1 MRDGLIK
8 VAAGTPKI
16 RVADCRYNAEQV
28 FTLMREADK
37 QGVKVLCL
45 PELCLTGYTCGDLFL
60 HDTLLKGAEDAL
72 QTVLEAT
79 RNLEVITAV
88 GLPVRGEY
96 DNKLYNCAAVIQ
108 KGEILGLVPKVHIPN
123 YGEFYEGRW
132 FASGAEVD
140 TMVSL
145 CGQQVSMS
153 ANETFACQEVPNL
166 ILGVEICEDLW
177 APEPPSAGLARSG
190 ATIILNLSA
199 SNETVGKA
207 AYRRQLVTGQSGRL
221 VCGYIYADAGEG
233 ESTTDLVFAGHNMI
247 AENGSLLA
255 ERRFANG
262 LTISEI
268 DVDRLAYERR
278 RMTSYTPDPKKE
290 YWRSDFSLTLEKT
303 RLTRFVSPTPF
314 VPQDAGDR
322 AERCNEILYI
332 AALGLKKRLE
342 HTHAKTAVVGLSGG
356 LDSTLALLV
365 CHRAAQLMRLSPDHI
380 LAVTMPGF
388 GTSDR
393 THQNALDLPRKLGM
407 STMDISIVP
416 AVGQHLADIG
426 HPLDRHDVTYENAQ
440 ARERTQILLDLG
452 NQIGGIAVGTGDLT
466 EEALGW
472 CTFGGDALA
481 GYNVNVTVPK
491 TAIRRIVAMLAEEST
506 DAELTAILRDI
517 LDTPISPELLPPDE
531 SGSITQK
538 TEEILGDYEVHDFYL
553 YYFVKYGFSPK
564 KLLFYAENAF
574 DDRYTEEQL
583 RTWLATFLRRF
594 VGGQFKRSVAPEAAA
609 ITDFGLSSMDFSVPS
624 DMSARTLLR
633 ELEN

>member
-1 MRDGLIK
+1 MLNLIRI
-8 VAAGTPKI
+8 AAVTG
-16 RVADCRYNAEQV
+16 RVDPGSPAGCRKYLTEEIKKAGAHSPDVILLPSDILLPPSAQS
-28 FTLMREADK
+28 LRR
-37 QGVKVLCL
+37 QGFMLDLCRQ
-45 PELCLTGYTCGDLFL
+45 ELSRL
-60 HDTLLKGAEDAL
+60 AEDL
-72 QTVLEAT
+72 RELPS
-79 RNLEVITAV
+79 LLFV
-88 GLPVRGEY
+88 GLPVSLHGVTVSAMAALRQGELLGFVLPPSVPEGPLPEGFLPASAVFEAGGARLRVLPGCDAGKALQY
-96 DNKLYNCAAVIQ
+96 GSLAGDCDCLLLPCYEPARVGSADRAEQALSVLSRELGCAAVLCCGAGSDSSHPVCYRGFAVIAEA
-108 KGEILGLVPKVHIPN
+108 GETVSVQA
-123 YGEFYEGRW
+123 EFGQS
-132 FASGAEVD
+132 A
-140 TMVSL
+140 SL
-145 CGQQVSMS
+145 CYD
-153 ANETFACQEVPNL
+153 
-166 ILGVEICEDLW
+166 IDLDIVRRSRDTLPAGP
-177 APEPPSAGLARSG
+177 AP
-190 ATIILNLSA
+190 
-199 SNETVGKA
+199 A
-207 AYRRQLVTGQSGRL
+207 AYRFPAVPHD
-221 VCGYIYADAGEG
+221 YALRSFS
-233 ESTTDLVFAGHNMI
+233 STPYLPM
-247 AENGSLLA
+247 EPEA
-255 ERRFANG
+255 ERRTLREWFELQSHSLAARLSNTG
-262 LTISEI
+262 I
-268 DVDRLAYERR
+268 DR
-278 RMTSYTPDPKKE
+278 
-290 YWRSDFSLTLEKT
+290 
-303 RLTRFVSPTPF
+303 
-314 VPQDAGDR
+314 
-322 AERCNEILYI
+322 
-332 AALGLKKRLE
+332 
-342 HTHAKTAVVGLSGG
+342 AVVGISGG

-553 YYFVKYGFSPK
+553 YNFVKYGFSPK

>member
-1 MRDGLIK
+1 MLNLIRI
-8 VAAGTPKI
+8 AAVTG
-16 RVADCRYNAEQV
+16 RVDPGSPAGCRKYLTEEIKKAGAHSPDVILLPSDILLPPSAQS
-28 FTLMREADK
+28 LRR
-37 QGVKVLCL
+37 QGFMLDLCRQ
-45 PELCLTGYTCGDLFL
+45 ELSRL
-60 HDTLLKGAEDAL
+60 AEDL
-72 QTVLEAT
+72 RELPS
-79 RNLEVITAV
+79 LLLV
-88 GLPVRGEY
+88 GLPVSLHGVTVSAMAALRQGELLGFVLPPSVPEGPLPEGFLPASAVFEAGGARLRVLPGCDAGKALQY
-96 DNKLYNCAAVIQ
+96 GSLARDCDCLLLPCYEPARVGSADRAEQALSVLSRELGCAAVLCCGAGSDSSHPVCYRGFAVIAEA
-108 KGEILGLVPKVHIPN
+108 GETVSVQA
-123 YGEFYEGRW
+123 EFGQS
-132 FASGAEVD
+132 A
-140 TMVSL
+140 SL
-145 CGQQVSMS
+145 CYD
-153 ANETFACQEVPNL
+153 
-166 ILGVEICEDLW
+166 IDLDIVRRSRDTLPASP
-177 APEPPSAGLARSG
+177 AP
-190 ATIILNLSA
+190 
-199 SNETVGKA
+199 A
-207 AYRRQLVTGQSGRL
+207 AYRFPAVPHD
-221 VCGYIYADAGEG
+221 YALRSFS
-233 ESTTDLVFAGHNMI
+233 STPYLPM
-247 AENGSLLA
+247 EPEA
-255 ERRFANG
+255 ERRTLREWFELQSHSLAARLSNTG
-262 LTISEI
+262 I
-268 DVDRLAYERR
+268 DR
-278 RMTSYTPDPKKE
+278 
-290 YWRSDFSLTLEKT
+290 
-303 RLTRFVSPTPF
+303 
-314 VPQDAGDR
+314 
-322 AERCNEILYI
+322 
-332 AALGLKKRLE
+332 
-342 HTHAKTAVVGLSGG
+342 AVVGISGG

-452 NQIGGIAVGTGDLT
+452 NQIGGIVVGTGDLT

-506 DAELTAILRDI
+506 DAELAAILRDI

>member
-1 MRDGLIK
+1 MLNLIRI
-8 VAAGTPKI
+8 AAVTG
-16 RVADCRYNAEQV
+16 RVDPGSPAGCRKYLTEEIKKAGVHSPDVILLPSDILLPPSAQS
-28 FTLMREADK
+28 LRR
-37 QGVKVLCL
+37 QGFMLDLCRQ
-45 PELCLTGYTCGDLFL
+45 ELSRL
-60 HDTLLKGAEDAL
+60 AEDL
-72 QTVLEAT
+72 RELPS
-79 RNLEVITAV
+79 LLFV
-88 GLPVRGEY
+88 GLPVSLHGVTVSAMAALRQGELLGFVLPPSVPEGPLPEGFLPASAVFEAGGARLRVLPGCDAGKALQY
-96 DNKLYNCAAVIQ
+96 GSLARDCDCLLLPCYEPARVGSADRAEQALSVLSRELGCAAVLCC
-108 KGEILGLVPKVHIPN
+108 GAGSDSSHPVC
-123 YGEFYEGRW
+123 YRG
-132 FASGAEVD
+132 FAVIAE
-140 TMVSL
+140 
-145 CGQQVSMS
+145 
-153 ANETFACQEVPNL
+153 
-166 ILGVEICEDLW
+166 
-177 APEPPSAGLARSG
+177 AG
-190 ATIILNLSA
+190 
-199 SNETVGKA
+199 ETVSVQAEFGQSATLCYDIDLDIVRRSRDTLPAGPAPA
-207 AYRRQLVTGQSGRL
+207 AYRFPAVPHD
-221 VCGYIYADAGEG
+221 YALRSFS
-233 ESTTDLVFAGHNMI
+233 STPYLPM
-247 AENGSLLA
+247 EPEA
-255 ERRFANG
+255 ERRTLREWFELQSHSLAARLSNTG
-262 LTISEI
+262 I
-268 DVDRLAYERR
+268 DR
-278 RMTSYTPDPKKE
+278 
-290 YWRSDFSLTLEKT
+290 
-303 RLTRFVSPTPF
+303 
-314 VPQDAGDR
+314 
-322 AERCNEILYI
+322 
-332 AALGLKKRLE
+332 
-342 HTHAKTAVVGLSGG
+342 AVVGISGG

-452 NQIGGIAVGTGDLT
+452 NQIGGIVVGTGDLT

-506 DAELTAILRDI
+506 DAELAAILRDI

-583 RTWLATFLRRF
+583 RTWLTTFLRRF

>member
-1 MRDGLIK
+1 MLNLIRI
-8 VAAGTPKI
+8 AAVTG
-16 RVADCRYNAEQV
+16 RVDPGSPAGCRKYLTEEIKKAGAHSPDVILLPSDILLPPSAQS
-28 FTLMREADK
+28 LRR
-37 QGVKVLCL
+37 QGFMLDLCRQ
-45 PELCLTGYTCGDLFL
+45 ELSRL
-60 HDTLLKGAEDAL
+60 AEDL
-72 QTVLEAT
+72 RELPS
-79 RNLEVITAV
+79 LLFV
-88 GLPVRGEY
+88 GLPVSLHGVTVSAMAALRQGELLGFVLPPSVPEGPLPEGFLPASAVFEAGGARLRVLPGCDAGKALQY
-96 DNKLYNCAAVIQ
+96 GSLARDCDCLLLPCYEPARVGSADRAEQALSVLSRELGCAAVLCCGAGSDSSHPVCYRGFAVIAEA
-108 KGEILGLVPKVHIPN
+108 GETVSVQA
-123 YGEFYEGRW
+123 EFGQS
-132 FASGAEVD
+132 A
-140 TMVSL
+140 SL
-145 CGQQVSMS
+145 CYD
-153 ANETFACQEVPNL
+153 
-166 ILGVEICEDLW
+166 IDLDIVRRSRDTLPAGP
-177 APEPPSAGLARSG
+177 AP
-190 ATIILNLSA
+190 
-199 SNETVGKA
+199 A
-207 AYRRQLVTGQSGRL
+207 AYRFPAVPHD
-221 VCGYIYADAGEG
+221 YALRSFS
-233 ESTTDLVFAGHNMI
+233 STPYLPM
-247 AENGSLLA
+247 EPEA
-255 ERRFANG
+255 ERRTLREWFELQSHSLAARLSNTG
-262 LTISEI
+262 I
-268 DVDRLAYERR
+268 DR
-278 RMTSYTPDPKKE
+278 
-290 YWRSDFSLTLEKT
+290 
-303 RLTRFVSPTPF
+303 
-314 VPQDAGDR
+314 
-322 AERCNEILYI
+322 
-332 AALGLKKRLE
+332 
-342 HTHAKTAVVGLSGG
+342 AVVGISGG

-452 NQIGGIAVGTGDLT
+452 NQIGGIVVGTGDLT

-506 DAELTAILRDI
+506 DAELAAILRDI

>member
-1 MRDGLIK
+1 MLNLIRI
-8 VAAGTPKI
+8 AAVTG
-16 RVADCRYNAEQV
+16 RVDPGSPAGCRKYLTEEIKKAGAHSPDVILLPSDILLPPSAQS
-28 FTLMREADK
+28 LRR
-37 QGVKVLCL
+37 QGFMLDLCRQ
-45 PELCLTGYTCGDLFL
+45 ELSRL
-60 HDTLLKGAEDAL
+60 AEDL
-72 QTVLEAT
+72 RELPS
-79 RNLEVITAV
+79 LLFV
-88 GLPVRGEY
+88 GLPVSLHGVTVSAMAALRQGELLGFVLPPSVPEGPLPEGFLPASAVFEAGGARLRVLPGCDAGKALQY
-96 DNKLYNCAAVIQ
+96 GSLARDCDCLLLPCYEPAKVGSADQAEQALSVLSRELGCAAVLCCGAGSDSSHPVCYRGFAVIAEA
-108 KGEILGLVPKVHIPN
+108 GETVSVQA
-123 YGEFYEGRW
+123 EFGQS
-132 FASGAEVD
+132 A
-140 TMVSL
+140 SL
-145 CGQQVSMS
+145 CYD
-153 ANETFACQEVPNL
+153 
-166 ILGVEICEDLW
+166 IDLDIVRRSRDTLPAAL
-177 APEPPSAGLARSG
+177 AP
-190 ATIILNLSA
+190 
-199 SNETVGKA
+199 A
-207 AYRRQLVTGQSGRL
+207 AYRFPAVPHD
-221 VCGYIYADAGEG
+221 YALRSFS
-233 ESTTDLVFAGHNMI
+233 STPYLPM
-247 AENGSLLA
+247 EPEA
-255 ERRFANG
+255 ERRTLREWFELQSHSLAARLSNTG
-262 LTISEI
+262 I
-268 DVDRLAYERR
+268 DR
-278 RMTSYTPDPKKE
+278 
-290 YWRSDFSLTLEKT
+290 
-303 RLTRFVSPTPF
+303 
-314 VPQDAGDR
+314 
-322 AERCNEILYI
+322 
-332 AALGLKKRLE
+332 
-342 HTHAKTAVVGLSGG
+342 AVVGISGG

-452 NQIGGIAVGTGDLT
+452 NQIGGIVVGTGDLT

-506 DAELTAILRDI
+506 DAELAAILRDI

>member
-1 MRDGLIK
+1 MLNLIRI
-8 VAAGTPKI
+8 AAVTG
-16 RVADCRYNAEQV
+16 RVDPGSPAGCRKYLTEEIKKAGAHSPDVILLPSDILLPPSAQS
-28 FTLMREADK
+28 LRR
-37 QGVKVLCL
+37 QGFMLDLCRQ
-45 PELCLTGYTCGDLFL
+45 ELSRL
-60 HDTLLKGAEDAL
+60 AEDL
-72 QTVLEAT
+72 RELPS
-79 RNLEVITAV
+79 LLFV
-88 GLPVRGEY
+88 GLPVSLHGVTVSAMAALRQGELLGFVLPPSVPEGPLPEGFLPASAVFEAGGARLRVLPGCDAGKALQY
-96 DNKLYNCAAVIQ
+96 GSLAGDCDCLLLPCYEPARVGSADQAEQTLSVLSRELGCAAVLCCGAGSDSSHPVCYRGFAVIAEA
-108 KGEILGLVPKVHIPN
+108 GETVSVQA
-123 YGEFYEGRW
+123 EFGQS
-132 FASGAEVD
+132 A
-140 TMVSL
+140 SL
-145 CGQQVSMS
+145 CYD
-153 ANETFACQEVPNL
+153 
-166 ILGVEICEDLW
+166 IDLDIVRRSRDTLPAAL
-177 APEPPSAGLARSG
+177 AP
-190 ATIILNLSA
+190 
-199 SNETVGKA
+199 A
-207 AYRRQLVTGQSGRL
+207 AYRFPAVPHD
-221 VCGYIYADAGEG
+221 YALRSFS
-233 ESTTDLVFAGHNMI
+233 STPYLPM
-247 AENGSLLA
+247 EPEA
-255 ERRFANG
+255 ERRTLREWFELQSHSLAARLSNTG
-262 LTISEI
+262 I
-268 DVDRLAYERR
+268 DR
-278 RMTSYTPDPKKE
+278 
-290 YWRSDFSLTLEKT
+290 
-303 RLTRFVSPTPF
+303 
-314 VPQDAGDR
+314 
-322 AERCNEILYI
+322 
-332 AALGLKKRLE
+332 
-342 HTHAKTAVVGLSGG
+342 AVVGISGG

-452 NQIGGIAVGTGDLT
+452 NQIGGIVVGTGDLT

-506 DAELTAILRDI
+506 DAELAAILQDI

-538 TEEILGDYEVHDFYL
+538 TEEILGDYEMHDFYL

>member
-1 MRDGLIK
+1 MLNLIRI
-8 VAAGTPKI
+8 AAVTG
-16 RVADCRYNAEQV
+16 RVDPGSPAGCRKYLTEEIKKAGAHSPDVILLPSDILLPPSAQS
-28 FTLMREADK
+28 LRR
-37 QGVKVLCL
+37 QGFMLDLCRQ
-45 PELCLTGYTCGDLFL
+45 ELSRL
-60 HDTLLKGAEDAL
+60 AEDL
-72 QTVLEAT
+72 RELPS
-79 RNLEVITAV
+79 LLFV
-88 GLPVRGEY
+88 GLPVSLHSVTVSAMAALRQGELLGFVLPPSVPEGPLPEGFLPASAVFEAGGARLRVLPGCDAGKALQY
-96 DNKLYNCAAVIQ
+96 GSLAGDCDCLLLPCYEPAKVGSADRAEQALSVLSRELGCAAVLCCGAGSDSSHPVCYRGFAVIAEA
-108 KGEILGLVPKVHIPN
+108 GETVSVQA
-123 YGEFYEGRW
+123 EFGQS
-132 FASGAEVD
+132 A
-140 TMVSL
+140 SL
-145 CGQQVSMS
+145 CYD
-153 ANETFACQEVPNL
+153 
-166 ILGVEICEDLW
+166 IDLDIVRRSRDTLPAGP
-177 APEPPSAGLARSG
+177 AP
-190 ATIILNLSA
+190 
-199 SNETVGKA
+199 A
-207 AYRRQLVTGQSGRL
+207 AYRFPAVPHD
-221 VCGYIYADAGEG
+221 YALRSFS
-233 ESTTDLVFAGHNMI
+233 STPYLPM
-247 AENGSLLA
+247 EPEA
-255 ERRFANG
+255 ERRTLREWFELQSHSLAARLSNTG
-262 LTISEI
+262 I
-268 DVDRLAYERR
+268 DR
-278 RMTSYTPDPKKE
+278 
-290 YWRSDFSLTLEKT
+290 
-303 RLTRFVSPTPF
+303 
-314 VPQDAGDR
+314 
-322 AERCNEILYI
+322 
-332 AALGLKKRLE
+332 
-342 HTHAKTAVVGLSGG
+342 AVVGISGG

-452 NQIGGIAVGTGDLT
+452 NQIGGIVVGTGDLT

-506 DAELTAILRDI
+506 DAELAAILRDI

>member
-1 MRDGLIK
+1 MLNLIRI
-8 VAAGTPKI
+8 AAVTG
-16 RVADCRYNAEQV
+16 RVDPGSPAGCRKYLTEEIKKAGAHSPDVILLPSDILLPPSAQS
-28 FTLMREADK
+28 LRR
-37 QGVKVLCL
+37 QGFMLDLCRQ
-45 PELCLTGYTCGDLFL
+45 ELSRL
-60 HDTLLKGAEDAL
+60 AEDL
-72 QTVLEAT
+72 RELPS
-79 RNLEVITAV
+79 LLFV
-88 GLPVRGEY
+88 GLPVSLHGVTVSAMAALRQGELLGFVLPPSVPEGPLPEGFLPASAVFETGGARLRVLPGCDAGKALQY
-96 DNKLYNCAAVIQ
+96 GSLAEDCDCLLLPCYEPARVGSADRAEQALSVLSRELGCAAVLCCGAGSDSSHPVCYRGFAVIAEA
-108 KGEILGLVPKVHIPN
+108 GETVSVQA
-123 YGEFYEGRW
+123 EFGQS
-132 FASGAEVD
+132 A
-140 TMVSL
+140 SL
-145 CGQQVSMS
+145 CYD
-153 ANETFACQEVPNL
+153 
-166 ILGVEICEDLW
+166 IDLDIVRRSRDTLPASP
-177 APEPPSAGLARSG
+177 AP
-190 ATIILNLSA
+190 
-199 SNETVGKA
+199 A
-207 AYRRQLVTGQSGRL
+207 AYRFPAVPHD
-221 VCGYIYADAGEG
+221 YALRSFS
-233 ESTTDLVFAGHNMI
+233 STPYLPM
-247 AENGSLLA
+247 EPEA
-255 ERRFANG
+255 ERRTLREWFELQSHSLAARLSNTG
-262 LTISEI
+262 I
-268 DVDRLAYERR
+268 DR
-278 RMTSYTPDPKKE
+278 
-290 YWRSDFSLTLEKT
+290 
-303 RLTRFVSPTPF
+303 
-314 VPQDAGDR
+314 
-322 AERCNEILYI
+322 
-332 AALGLKKRLE
+332 
-342 HTHAKTAVVGLSGG
+342 AVVGISGG

-506 DAELTAILRDI
+506 DAELAAILRDI

>member
-1 MRDGLIK
+1 MLNLIRI
-8 VAAGTPKI
+8 AAVTG
-16 RVADCRYNAEQV
+16 RVDPGSPAGCRKYLTEEIKKAGAHSPDVILLPSDILLPPSAQS
-28 FTLMREADK
+28 LRR
-37 QGVKVLCL
+37 QGFMLDLCRQ
-45 PELCLTGYTCGDLFL
+45 ELSRL
-60 HDTLLKGAEDAL
+60 AEDL
-72 QTVLEAT
+72 RELPS
-79 RNLEVITAV
+79 LLFV
-88 GLPVRGEY
+88 GLPVSLHGVTVSAMAALRQGELLGFVLPPSVPEGPLPEGFLPASAVFEAGGARLRVLPGCDAGKALQY
-96 DNKLYNCAAVIQ
+96 GSLAGGCDCLLLPCYEPARVGSADRAEQTLSVLSRELGCAAVLCCGAGSDSSHPVCYRGFAVIAEA
-108 KGEILGLVPKVHIPN
+108 GETVSVQA
-123 YGEFYEGRW
+123 EFGQS
-132 FASGAEVD
+132 A
-140 TMVSL
+140 SL
-145 CGQQVSMS
+145 CYD
-153 ANETFACQEVPNL
+153 
-166 ILGVEICEDLW
+166 IDLDIVRRSRDTLPAGP
-177 APEPPSAGLARSG
+177 AP
-190 ATIILNLSA
+190 
-199 SNETVGKA
+199 A
-207 AYRRQLVTGQSGRL
+207 AYRFPAVPHD
-221 VCGYIYADAGEG
+221 YALRSFS
-233 ESTTDLVFAGHNMI
+233 STPYLPM
-247 AENGSLLA
+247 EPEA
-255 ERRFANG
+255 ERRTLREWFELQSHSLAARLSNTG
-262 LTISEI
+262 I
-268 DVDRLAYERR
+268 DR
-278 RMTSYTPDPKKE
+278 
-290 YWRSDFSLTLEKT
+290 
-303 RLTRFVSPTPF
+303 
-314 VPQDAGDR
+314 
-322 AERCNEILYI
+322 
-332 AALGLKKRLE
+332 
-342 HTHAKTAVVGLSGG
+342 AVVGISGG

-506 DAELTAILRDI
+506 DAELAAILRDI

>member
-1 MRDGLIK
+1 MLNLIRI
-8 VAAGTPKI
+8 AAVTG
-16 RVADCRYNAEQV
+16 RVDPGSPAGCRKYLTEEIKKAGAHSPDVILLPSDILLPPSAQS
-28 FTLMREADK
+28 LRR
-37 QGVKVLCL
+37 QGFMLDLCRQ
-45 PELCLTGYTCGDLFL
+45 ELSRL
-60 HDTLLKGAEDAL
+60 AEDL
-72 QTVLEAT
+72 RELPS
-79 RNLEVITAV
+79 LLFV
-88 GLPVRGEY
+88 GLPVSLHGVTVSAMAALRQGELLGFVLPPSVPEGPLPEGFLPASAVFEAGGARLRVLPGCDAGKALQYGSLARGCDCLLLPCYEPARVGSA
-96 DNKLYNCAAVIQ
+96 DRAEQALSVLSRELGCAAVLCCGAGSDSSHPVCYRGFAVIAED
-108 KGEILGLVPKVHIPN
+108 GETVSVQA
-123 YGEFYEGRW
+123 EFGQS
-132 FASGAEVD
+132 A
-140 TMVSL
+140 SL
-145 CGQQVSMS
+145 CYD
-153 ANETFACQEVPNL
+153 
-166 ILGVEICEDLW
+166 IDLDIVRRSRDTLPASP
-177 APEPPSAGLARSG
+177 AP
-190 ATIILNLSA
+190 
-199 SNETVGKA
+199 A
-207 AYRRQLVTGQSGRL
+207 AYRFPAVPHD
-221 VCGYIYADAGEG
+221 YALRSFS
-233 ESTTDLVFAGHNMI
+233 STPYLPM
-247 AENGSLLA
+247 EPEA
-255 ERRFANG
+255 ERRTLREWFELQSHSLAARLSNTG
-262 LTISEI
+262 I
-268 DVDRLAYERR
+268 DR
-278 RMTSYTPDPKKE
+278 
-290 YWRSDFSLTLEKT
+290 
-303 RLTRFVSPTPF
+303 
-314 VPQDAGDR
+314 
-322 AERCNEILYI
+322 
-332 AALGLKKRLE
+332 
-342 HTHAKTAVVGLSGG
+342 AVVGISGG

-365 CHRAAQLMRLSPDHI
+365 CHRAAQLMRLSPNHI

-506 DAELTAILRDI
+506 DAELAAILRDI

-609 ITDFGLSSMDFSVPS
+609 ITDFGLSSMDFSMPS

>member
-1 MRDGLIK
+1 MLNLIRI
-8 VAAGTPKI
+8 AAVTG
-16 RVADCRYNAEQV
+16 RVDPGSPAGCRKYLTEEIKKAGAHSPDVILLPSDILLPPSAQS
-28 FTLMREADK
+28 LRR
-37 QGVKVLCL
+37 QGFMLDLCRQ
-45 PELCLTGYTCGDLFL
+45 ELSRL
-60 HDTLLKGAEDAL
+60 AEDL
-72 QTVLEAT
+72 RELPS
-79 RNLEVITAV
+79 LLFV
-88 GLPVRGEY
+88 GLPVSLHGVTVSAMAALRQGELLGFVLPPSVPEGPLPEGFLPASAVFEAGGAGCGCSPAVMPAKALQY
-96 DNKLYNCAAVIQ
+96 GSLAGDCDCLLLPCYEPARVGSADRAEQALSVLSRELGCAAVLCCGAGSDSSHPVCYRGFAVIAED
-108 KGEILGLVPKVHIPN
+108 GETVSVQA
-123 YGEFYEGRW
+123 EFGQS
-132 FASGAEVD
+132 A
-140 TMVSL
+140 SL
-145 CGQQVSMS
+145 CYD
-153 ANETFACQEVPNL
+153 
-166 ILGVEICEDLW
+166 IDLDIVRRSRDTLPASP
-177 APEPPSAGLARSG
+177 AP
-190 ATIILNLSA
+190 
-199 SNETVGKA
+199 A
-207 AYRRQLVTGQSGRL
+207 AYRFPAVPHD
-221 VCGYIYADAGEG
+221 YALRSFS
-233 ESTTDLVFAGHNMI
+233 STPYLPM
-247 AENGSLLA
+247 EPEA
-255 ERRFANG
+255 ERRTLREWFELQSHSLAARLSNTG
-262 LTISEI
+262 I
-268 DVDRLAYERR
+268 DR
-278 RMTSYTPDPKKE
+278 
-290 YWRSDFSLTLEKT
+290 
-303 RLTRFVSPTPF
+303 
-314 VPQDAGDR
+314 
-322 AERCNEILYI
+322 
-332 AALGLKKRLE
+332 
-342 HTHAKTAVVGLSGG
+342 AVVGISGG

-506 DAELTAILRDI
+506 DAELAAILRDI

>member
-1 MRDGLIK
+1 MPHDYALRSFSS
-8 VAAGTPKI
+8 TP
-16 RVADCRYNAEQV
+16 Y
-28 FTLMREADK
+28 
-37 QGVKVLCL
+37 L
-45 PELCLTGYTCGDLFL
+45 PME
-60 HDTLLKGAEDAL
+60 
-72 QTVLEAT
+72 
-79 RNLEVITAV
+79 
-88 GLPVRGEY
+88 
-96 DNKLYNCAAVIQ
+96 
-108 KGEILGLVPKVHIPN
+108 
-123 YGEFYEGRW
+123 
-132 FASGAEVD
+132 
-140 TMVSL
+140 
-145 CGQQVSMS
+145 
-153 ANETFACQEVPNL
+153 
-166 ILGVEICEDLW
+166 
-177 APEPPSAGLARSG
+177 PE
-190 ATIILNLSA
+190 
-199 SNETVGKA
+199 
-207 AYRRQLVTGQSGRL
+207 
-221 VCGYIYADAGEG
+221 
-233 ESTTDLVFAGHNMI
+233 
-247 AENGSLLA
+247 A
-255 ERRFANG
+255 ERRTLREWFELQSHSLAARLSNTG
-262 LTISEI
+262 I
-268 DVDRLAYERR
+268 DR
-278 RMTSYTPDPKKE
+278 
-290 YWRSDFSLTLEKT
+290 
-303 RLTRFVSPTPF
+303 
-314 VPQDAGDR
+314 
-322 AERCNEILYI
+322 
-332 AALGLKKRLE
+332 
-342 HTHAKTAVVGLSGG
+342 AVVGISGG

-506 DAELTAILRDI
+506 DAELAAILRDI

>member
-1 MRDGLIK
+1 MLNLIRI
-8 VAAGTPKI
+8 AAVTG
-16 RVADCRYNAEQV
+16 RVDPGSPAGCRKYLTEEIKKAGAHSPDVILLPSDILLPPSAQS
-28 FTLMREADK
+28 LRR
-37 QGVKVLCL
+37 QGFMLDLCRQ
-45 PELCLTGYTCGDLFL
+45 ELSRL
-60 HDTLLKGAEDAL
+60 AEDL
-72 QTVLEAT
+72 RELPS
-79 RNLEVITAV
+79 LLFV
-88 GLPVRGEY
+88 GLPVSLHGVTVSAMAALRQGELLGFVLPPSVPEGPLPEGFLPASAVFEAGGARLRVLPGCDAGKALQYGSLARGCDCLLLPCYEPARVGSA
-96 DNKLYNCAAVIQ
+96 DRAEQALSVLSRELGCAAVLCCGAGSDSSHPVCYRGFAVIAED
-108 KGEILGLVPKVHIPN
+108 GETVSVQA
-123 YGEFYEGRW
+123 EFGQS
-132 FASGAEVD
+132 A
-140 TMVSL
+140 SL
-145 CGQQVSMS
+145 CYD
-153 ANETFACQEVPNL
+153 
-166 ILGVEICEDLW
+166 IDLDIVRRSRDTLPAGP
-177 APEPPSAGLARSG
+177 AP
-190 ATIILNLSA
+190 
-199 SNETVGKA
+199 A
-207 AYRRQLVTGQSGRL
+207 AYRFPAVPHD
-221 VCGYIYADAGEG
+221 YALRSFS
-233 ESTTDLVFAGHNMI
+233 STPYLPM
-247 AENGSLLA
+247 EPEA
-255 ERRFANG
+255 ERRTLREWFELQSHSLAARLSNTG
-262 LTISEI
+262 I
-268 DVDRLAYERR
+268 DR
-278 RMTSYTPDPKKE
+278 
-290 YWRSDFSLTLEKT
+290 
-303 RLTRFVSPTPF
+303 
-314 VPQDAGDR
+314 
-322 AERCNEILYI
+322 
-332 AALGLKKRLE
+332 
-342 HTHAKTAVVGLSGG
+342 AVVGISGG

>member
-1 MRDGLIK
+1 MLNLIRI
-8 VAAGTPKI
+8 AAVTG
-16 RVADCRYNAEQV
+16 RVDPGSPAGCRKYLTEEIKKAGAHSPDVILLPSDILLPPSAQS
-28 FTLMREADK
+28 LRR
-37 QGVKVLCL
+37 QGFMLDLCRQ
-45 PELCLTGYTCGDLFL
+45 ELSRL
-60 HDTLLKGAEDAL
+60 AEDL
-72 QTVLEAT
+72 RELPS
-79 RNLEVITAV
+79 LLFV
-88 GLPVRGEY
+88 GLPVSLHGVTVSAMAALRQGELLGFVLPPSVPEGPLPEGFLPASAVFEAGGARLRVLPGCDAGKALQY
-96 DNKLYNCAAVIQ
+96 GSLAGDCDCLLLPCYEPARVGSADRAEQALSVLSRELGCAAVLCCGAGSDSSHPVCYRGFAVIAEA
-108 KGEILGLVPKVHIPN
+108 GETVSVQA
-123 YGEFYEGRW
+123 EFGQS
-132 FASGAEVD
+132 A
-140 TMVSL
+140 SL
-145 CGQQVSMS
+145 CYD
-153 ANETFACQEVPNL
+153 
-166 ILGVEICEDLW
+166 IDLDIVRRSRDTLPAGP
-177 APEPPSAGLARSG
+177 AP
-190 ATIILNLSA
+190 
-199 SNETVGKA
+199 A
-207 AYRRQLVTGQSGRL
+207 AYRFPAVPHD
-221 VCGYIYADAGEG
+221 YALRSFS
-233 ESTTDLVFAGHNMI
+233 STPYLPM
-247 AENGSLLA
+247 EPEA
-255 ERRFANG
+255 ERRTLREWFELQSHSLAARLSNTG
-262 LTISEI
+262 I
-268 DVDRLAYERR
+268 DR
-278 RMTSYTPDPKKE
+278 
-290 YWRSDFSLTLEKT
+290 
-303 RLTRFVSPTPF
+303 
-314 VPQDAGDR
+314 
-322 AERCNEILYI
+322 
-332 AALGLKKRLE
+332 
-342 HTHAKTAVVGLSGG
+342 AVVGISGG

-416 AVGQHLADIG
+416 AAGQHLADIG

-452 NQIGGIAVGTGDLT
+452 NQIGGIVVGTGDLT

-506 DAELTAILRDI
+506 DAELAAILRDI

>member
-1 MRDGLIK
+1 MLNLIRI
-8 VAAGTPKI
+8 AAVTG
-16 RVADCRYNAEQV
+16 RVDPGSPAGCRKYLTEEIKKAGAHSPDVILLPSDILLPPSAQS
-28 FTLMREADK
+28 LRR
-37 QGVKVLCL
+37 QGFMLDLCRQ
-45 PELCLTGYTCGDLFL
+45 ELSRL
-60 HDTLLKGAEDAL
+60 AEDL
-72 QTVLEAT
+72 RELPS
-79 RNLEVITAV
+79 LLFV
-88 GLPVRGEY
+88 GLPVSLHGVTVSAMAALRQGELLGFVLPPSVPEGPLPEGFLPASAVFEAGGARLRVLPGCDAGKALQYGSLARGCDCLLLPCYEPARVGSA
-96 DNKLYNCAAVIQ
+96 DRAEQALSVLSRELGCAAVLCCGAGSDSSHPVCYRGFAVIAED
-108 KGEILGLVPKVHIPN
+108 GETVSVQA
-123 YGEFYEGRW
+123 EFGQS
-132 FASGAEVD
+132 A
-140 TMVSL
+140 SL
-145 CGQQVSMS
+145 CYD
-153 ANETFACQEVPNL
+153 
-166 ILGVEICEDLW
+166 IDLDIVRRSRDTLPAGP
-177 APEPPSAGLARSG
+177 AP
-190 ATIILNLSA
+190 
-199 SNETVGKA
+199 A
-207 AYRRQLVTGQSGRL
+207 AYRFPAVPHD
-221 VCGYIYADAGEG
+221 YALRSFS
-233 ESTTDLVFAGHNMI
+233 STPYLPM
-247 AENGSLLA
+247 EPEA
-255 ERRFANG
+255 ERRTLREWFELQSHSLAARLSNTG
-262 LTISEI
+262 I
-268 DVDRLAYERR
+268 DR
-278 RMTSYTPDPKKE
+278 
-290 YWRSDFSLTLEKT
+290 
-303 RLTRFVSPTPF
+303 
-314 VPQDAGDR
+314 
-322 AERCNEILYI
+322 
-332 AALGLKKRLE
+332 
-342 HTHAKTAVVGLSGG
+342 AVVGISGG

-506 DAELTAILRDI
+506 DAELAAILRDI

>member
-1 MRDGLIK
+1 MLNLIRI
-8 VAAGTPKI
+8 AAVTG
-16 RVADCRYNAEQV
+16 RVDPGSPAGCRKYLTEEIKKAGAHSPDVILLPSDILLPPSAQS
-28 FTLMREADK
+28 LRR
-37 QGVKVLCL
+37 QGFMLDLCRQ
-45 PELCLTGYTCGDLFL
+45 ELSRL
-60 HDTLLKGAEDAL
+60 AEDL
-72 QTVLEAT
+72 RELPS
-79 RNLEVITAV
+79 LLFV
-88 GLPVRGEY
+88 GLPVSLHGVTVSAMAALRQGELLGFVLPPSVPEGPLPEGFLPASAVFEAGGARLRVLPGCDAGKALQY
-96 DNKLYNCAAVIQ
+96 GSLAGDCDCLLLPCYEPARVGSADRAEQALSVLSRELGCAAVLCCGAGSDSSHPVCYRGFAVIAEA
-108 KGEILGLVPKVHIPN
+108 GETVSVQA
-123 YGEFYEGRW
+123 EFGQS
-132 FASGAEVD
+132 A
-140 TMVSL
+140 SL
-145 CGQQVSMS
+145 CYD
-153 ANETFACQEVPNL
+153 
-166 ILGVEICEDLW
+166 IDLDIVRRSRDTLPASP
-177 APEPPSAGLARSG
+177 AP
-190 ATIILNLSA
+190 
-199 SNETVGKA
+199 A
-207 AYRRQLVTGQSGRL
+207 AYRFPAVPHD
-221 VCGYIYADAGEG
+221 YALRSFS
-233 ESTTDLVFAGHNMI
+233 STPYLPM
-247 AENGSLLA
+247 EPEA
-255 ERRFANG
+255 ERRTLREWFELQSHSLAARLSNTG
-262 LTISEI
+262 I
-268 DVDRLAYERR
+268 DR
-278 RMTSYTPDPKKE
+278 
-290 YWRSDFSLTLEKT
+290 
-303 RLTRFVSPTPF
+303 
-314 VPQDAGDR
+314 
-322 AERCNEILYI
+322 
-332 AALGLKKRLE
+332 
-342 HTHAKTAVVGLSGG
+342 AVVGISGG

-506 DAELTAILRDI
+506 DAELSSILRDI

>member
-1 MRDGLIK
+1 MLNLIRI
-8 VAAGTPKI
+8 AAVTG
-16 RVADCRYNAEQV
+16 RVDPGSPAGCRKYLTEEIKKAGAHSPDVILLPSDILLPPSAQS
-28 FTLMREADK
+28 LRR
-37 QGVKVLCL
+37 QGFMLDLCRQ
-45 PELCLTGYTCGDLFL
+45 ELSRL
-60 HDTLLKGAEDAL
+60 AEDL
-72 QTVLEAT
+72 RELPS
-79 RNLEVITAV
+79 LLFV
-88 GLPVRGEY
+88 GLPVSLHGVTVSAMAALRQGELLGFVLPPSVPEGPLPEGFLPASAVFEAGGARLRVLPGCDAGKALQY
-96 DNKLYNCAAVIQ
+96 GSLTRDCDCLLLPCYEPARVGSADRAEQALSVLSRELGCAAVLCCGAGSDSSHPVCYRGFAVIAEA
-108 KGEILGLVPKVHIPN
+108 GETVSVQA
-123 YGEFYEGRW
+123 EFGQS
-132 FASGAEVD
+132 A
-140 TMVSL
+140 SL
-145 CGQQVSMS
+145 CYD
-153 ANETFACQEVPNL
+153 
-166 ILGVEICEDLW
+166 IDLDIVRRSRDTLPAGP
-177 APEPPSAGLARSG
+177 AP
-190 ATIILNLSA
+190 
-199 SNETVGKA
+199 A
-207 AYRRQLVTGQSGRL
+207 AYRFPAVPHD
-221 VCGYIYADAGEG
+221 YALRSFS
-233 ESTTDLVFAGHNMI
+233 STPYLPM
-247 AENGSLLA
+247 EPEA
-255 ERRFANG
+255 ERRTLREWFELQSHSLAARLSNTG
-262 LTISEI
+262 I
-268 DVDRLAYERR
+268 DR
-278 RMTSYTPDPKKE
+278 
-290 YWRSDFSLTLEKT
+290 
-303 RLTRFVSPTPF
+303 
-314 VPQDAGDR
+314 
-322 AERCNEILYI
+322 
-332 AALGLKKRLE
+332 
-342 HTHAKTAVVGLSGG
+342 AVVGISGG

-506 DAELTAILRDI
+506 DAELAVILRDI

>member
-1 MRDGLIK
+1 MLNLIRI
-8 VAAGTPKI
+8 AAVTG
-16 RVADCRYNAEQV
+16 RVDPGSPAGCRKYLTEEIKKAGAHSPDVILLPSDILLPPSAQS
-28 FTLMREADK
+28 LRR
-37 QGVKVLCL
+37 QGFMLDLCRQ
-45 PELCLTGYTCGDLFL
+45 ELSRL
-60 HDTLLKGAEDAL
+60 AEDL
-72 QTVLEAT
+72 RELPS
-79 RNLEVITAV
+79 LLFV
-88 GLPVRGEY
+88 GLPVSLHGVTVSAMAALRQGELLGFVLPPSVPEGPLPEGFLPASAVFEAGGARLRVLPGCDAGKALQY
-96 DNKLYNCAAVIQ
+96 GSLAGDCDCLLLPCYEPARVGSADRAEQALSVLSRELGCAAVLCCGAGSDSSHPVCYRGFAVIAEA
-108 KGEILGLVPKVHIPN
+108 GETVSVQA
-123 YGEFYEGRW
+123 EFGQS
-132 FASGAEVD
+132 A
-140 TMVSL
+140 SL
-145 CGQQVSMS
+145 CYD
-153 ANETFACQEVPNL
+153 
-166 ILGVEICEDLW
+166 IDLDIVRRSRDTLPASP
-177 APEPPSAGLARSG
+177 AP
-190 ATIILNLSA
+190 
-199 SNETVGKA
+199 A
-207 AYRRQLVTGQSGRL
+207 AYRFPAVPHD
-221 VCGYIYADAGEG
+221 YALRSFS
-233 ESTTDLVFAGHNMI
+233 STPYLPM
-247 AENGSLLA
+247 EPEA
-255 ERRFANG
+255 ERRTLREWFELQSHSLAARLSNTG
-262 LTISEI
+262 I
-268 DVDRLAYERR
+268 DR
-278 RMTSYTPDPKKE
+278 
-290 YWRSDFSLTLEKT
+290 
-303 RLTRFVSPTPF
+303 
-314 VPQDAGDR
+314 
-322 AERCNEILYI
+322 
-332 AALGLKKRLE
+332 
-342 HTHAKTAVVGLSGG
+342 AVVGISGG

-506 DAELTAILRDI
+506 DAELSAILRDI

>member
-1 MRDGLIK
+1 MLNLIRI
-8 VAAGTPKI
+8 AAVTG
-16 RVADCRYNAEQV
+16 RVDPGSPAGCRKYLTEEIKKAGAHSPDVILLPSDILLPPSAQS
-28 FTLMREADK
+28 LRR
-37 QGVKVLCL
+37 QGFMLDLCRQ
-45 PELCLTGYTCGDLFL
+45 ELSRL
-60 HDTLLKGAEDAL
+60 AEDL
-72 QTVLEAT
+72 RELPS
-79 RNLEVITAV
+79 LLFV
-88 GLPVRGEY
+88 GLPVSLHGVTVSAMAALRQGELLGFVLPPSVPEGPLLEGFLPASAVFEAGGARLRVLPGCDAGKALQY
-96 DNKLYNCAAVIQ
+96 GSLAGGCDCLLLPCYEPARVGSADRAEQALSVLSRELGCAAVLCCGAGSDSSHPVCYRGFAVIAED
-108 KGEILGLVPKVHIPN
+108 GETVSVQA
-123 YGEFYEGRW
+123 EFGQS
-132 FASGAEVD
+132 A
-140 TMVSL
+140 SL
-145 CGQQVSMS
+145 CYD
-153 ANETFACQEVPNL
+153 
-166 ILGVEICEDLW
+166 IDLDIVRRSRDTLPASP
-177 APEPPSAGLARSG
+177 AP
-190 ATIILNLSA
+190 T
-199 SNETVGKA
+199 
-207 AYRRQLVTGQSGRL
+207 AYRFPAVPHD
-221 VCGYIYADAGEG
+221 YALRSFS
-233 ESTTDLVFAGHNMI
+233 STPYLPM
-247 AENGSLLA
+247 EPEA
-255 ERRFANG
+255 ERRTLREWFELQSHSLAARLSNTG
-262 LTISEI
+262 I
-268 DVDRLAYERR
+268 DR
-278 RMTSYTPDPKKE
+278 
-290 YWRSDFSLTLEKT
+290 
-303 RLTRFVSPTPF
+303 
-314 VPQDAGDR
+314 
-322 AERCNEILYI
+322 
-332 AALGLKKRLE
+332 
-342 HTHAKTAVVGLSGG
+342 AVVGISGG

-506 DAELTAILRDI
+506 DAELAAILRDI

-574 DDRYTEEQL
+574 DDRYTKEQL

>member
-1 MRDGLIK
+1 MLNLIRI
-8 VAAGTPKI
+8 AAVTG
-16 RVADCRYNAEQV
+16 RVDPGSPAGCRKYLTEEIKKAGAHSPDVILLPSDILLPPSAQS
-28 FTLMREADK
+28 LRR
-37 QGVKVLCL
+37 QGFMLDLCRQ
-45 PELCLTGYTCGDLFL
+45 ELSRL
-60 HDTLLKGAEDAL
+60 AEDL
-72 QTVLEAT
+72 RELPS
-79 RNLEVITAV
+79 LLFV
-88 GLPVRGEY
+88 GLPVSLHGVTVSAMAALRQGELLGFVLPPSVPEGPLPEGFLPASAVFEAGGARLRVLPGCDAGKALQYGSLARDCDCLLLPCYEPAKVGSADRAEQALSVLSRELGCTAVLCCGAGSDSSHPVCYRGF
-96 DNKLYNCAAVIQ
+96 AVIAEA
-108 KGEILGLVPKVHIPN
+108 GETVSVQA
-123 YGEFYEGRW
+123 EFGQS
-132 FASGAEVD
+132 A
-140 TMVSL
+140 SL
-145 CGQQVSMS
+145 CYD
-153 ANETFACQEVPNL
+153 
-166 ILGVEICEDLW
+166 IDLDIVRRSRDTLPA
-177 APEPPSAGLARSG
+177 APAP
-190 ATIILNLSA
+190 
-199 SNETVGKA
+199 A
-207 AYRRQLVTGQSGRL
+207 AYRFPAVPHD
-221 VCGYIYADAGEG
+221 YALRSFS
-233 ESTTDLVFAGHNMI
+233 STPYLPM
-247 AENGSLLA
+247 EPEA
-255 ERRFANG
+255 ERRTLREWFELQSHSLAARLSNTG
-262 LTISEI
+262 I
-268 DVDRLAYERR
+268 DR
-278 RMTSYTPDPKKE
+278 
-290 YWRSDFSLTLEKT
+290 
-303 RLTRFVSPTPF
+303 
-314 VPQDAGDR
+314 
-322 AERCNEILYI
+322 
-332 AALGLKKRLE
+332 
-342 HTHAKTAVVGLSGG
+342 AVVGISGG

-506 DAELTAILRDI
+506 DAELSAILRDI

>member
-1 MRDGLIK
+1 MLNLIRI
-8 VAAGTPKI
+8 AAVTG
-16 RVADCRYNAEQV
+16 RVDPGSPAGCRKYLTEEIKKAGAHSPDVILLPSDILLPPSAQS
-28 FTLMREADK
+28 LRR
-37 QGVKVLCL
+37 QGFMLDLCRQ
-45 PELCLTGYTCGDLFL
+45 ELSRL
-60 HDTLLKGAEDAL
+60 AEDL
-72 QTVLEAT
+72 RELPS
-79 RNLEVITAV
+79 LLFV
-88 GLPVRGEY
+88 GLPVSLHGVTVSAMAALRQGELLGFVLPPSVPEGPLPEGFLPASAVFEAGGARLRVLPGCDAGKALQY
-96 DNKLYNCAAVIQ
+96 GSLAGDCDCLLLPCYEPAKVGSADRAEQALSVLSRELGCAAVLCCGAGSDSSHPVCYRGFAVIAEA
-108 KGEILGLVPKVHIPN
+108 GETVSVQA
-123 YGEFYEGRW
+123 EFGQS
-132 FASGAEVD
+132 A
-140 TMVSL
+140 SL
-145 CGQQVSMS
+145 CYD
-153 ANETFACQEVPNL
+153 
-166 ILGVEICEDLW
+166 IDLDIVRRSRDTLPASP
-177 APEPPSAGLARSG
+177 AP
-190 ATIILNLSA
+190 
-199 SNETVGKA
+199 A
-207 AYRRQLVTGQSGRL
+207 AYRFPAVPHD
-221 VCGYIYADAGEG
+221 YALRSFS
-233 ESTTDLVFAGHNMI
+233 STPYLPM
-247 AENGSLLA
+247 EPEA
-255 ERRFANG
+255 ERRTLREWFELQSHSLAARLSNTG
-262 LTISEI
+262 I
-268 DVDRLAYERR
+268 DR
-278 RMTSYTPDPKKE
+278 
-290 YWRSDFSLTLEKT
+290 
-303 RLTRFVSPTPF
+303 
-314 VPQDAGDR
+314 
-322 AERCNEILYI
+322 
-332 AALGLKKRLE
+332 
-342 HTHAKTAVVGLSGG
+342 AVVGISGG

-416 AVGQHLADIG
+416 AVKQHLADIG

>member
-1 MRDGLIK
+1 MLNLIRI
-8 VAAGTPKI
+8 AAVTG
-16 RVADCRYNAEQV
+16 RVDPGSPAGCRKYLTEEIKKAGAHSPDVILLPSDILLPPSAQS
-28 FTLMREADK
+28 LRR
-37 QGVKVLCL
+37 QGFMLDLCRQ
-45 PELCLTGYTCGDLFL
+45 ELSRL
-60 HDTLLKGAEDAL
+60 AEDL
-72 QTVLEAT
+72 RERPSL
-79 RNLEVITAV
+79 LFV
-88 GLPVRGEY
+88 GLPVSLHGVTVSAMAALRQGELLGFVLPPSVPEGPLPEGFLPASAVFEAGGARLRVLPGCDAGKALQY
-96 DNKLYNCAAVIQ
+96 GSLAGDCDCLLLPCYEPARVGSADRAEQALSVLSRELGCAAVLCCGAGSDSSHPVCYRGFAVIAEA
-108 KGEILGLVPKVHIPN
+108 GETVSVQA
-123 YGEFYEGRW
+123 EFGQS
-132 FASGAEVD
+132 A
-140 TMVSL
+140 SL
-145 CGQQVSMS
+145 CYD
-153 ANETFACQEVPNL
+153 
-166 ILGVEICEDLW
+166 IDLDIVRRSRDTLPASP
-177 APEPPSAGLARSG
+177 AP
-190 ATIILNLSA
+190 T
-199 SNETVGKA
+199 
-207 AYRRQLVTGQSGRL
+207 AYRFPAVPHD
-221 VCGYIYADAGEG
+221 YALRSFS
-233 ESTTDLVFAGHNMI
+233 STPYLPM
-247 AENGSLLA
+247 EPEA
-255 ERRFANG
+255 ERRTLREWFELQSHSLAARLSNTG
-262 LTISEI
+262 I
-268 DVDRLAYERR
+268 DR
-278 RMTSYTPDPKKE
+278 
-290 YWRSDFSLTLEKT
+290 
-303 RLTRFVSPTPF
+303 
-314 VPQDAGDR
+314 
-322 AERCNEILYI
+322 
-332 AALGLKKRLE
+332 
-342 HTHAKTAVVGLSGG
+342 AVVGISGG

>member
-1 MRDGLIK
+1 MLNLIRI
-8 VAAGTPKI
+8 AAVTG
-16 RVADCRYNAEQV
+16 RVDPGSPAGCRKYLTEEIKKAGAHSPDVILLPSDILLPPSAQS
-28 FTLMREADK
+28 LRR
-37 QGVKVLCL
+37 QGFMLDLCRQ
-45 PELCLTGYTCGDLFL
+45 ELSRL
-60 HDTLLKGAEDAL
+60 AEDL
-72 QTVLEAT
+72 RELPS
-79 RNLEVITAV
+79 LLFV
-88 GLPVRGEY
+88 GLPVSLHGVTVSAMAALRQGELLGFVLPPSVPEGPLPEGFLPASAVFEAGGARLRVLPGCDAGKALQY
-96 DNKLYNCAAVIQ
+96 GSLAGDCDCLLLPCYEPAKVGSADRAEQALSVLSRELGCAAVLCCGAGSDRSHPVCYRGFAVIAEA
-108 KGEILGLVPKVHIPN
+108 GETVSVQA
-123 YGEFYEGRW
+123 EFGQS
-132 FASGAEVD
+132 A
-140 TMVSL
+140 SL
-145 CGQQVSMS
+145 CYD
-153 ANETFACQEVPNL
+153 
-166 ILGVEICEDLW
+166 IDLDIVRRSRDTLPASP
-177 APEPPSAGLARSG
+177 AP
-190 ATIILNLSA
+190 
-199 SNETVGKA
+199 A
-207 AYRRQLVTGQSGRL
+207 AYRFPAVPHD
-221 VCGYIYADAGEG
+221 YALRSFS
-233 ESTTDLVFAGHNMI
+233 STPYLPM
-247 AENGSLLA
+247 EPEA
-255 ERRFANG
+255 ERRTLREWFELQSHSLAARLSNTG
-262 LTISEI
+262 I
-268 DVDRLAYERR
+268 DR
-278 RMTSYTPDPKKE
+278 
-290 YWRSDFSLTLEKT
+290 
-303 RLTRFVSPTPF
+303 
-314 VPQDAGDR
+314 
-322 AERCNEILYI
+322 
-332 AALGLKKRLE
+332 
-342 HTHAKTAVVGLSGG
+342 AVVGISGG

-506 DAELTAILRDI
+506 DAELAAILRDI

-574 DDRYTEEQL
+574 DDRYTKEQL

>member
-1 MRDGLIK
+1 MLNLIRI
-8 VAAGTPKI
+8 AAVTG
-16 RVADCRYNAEQV
+16 RVDPGSPAGCRKYLTEEIKKAGAHSPDVILLPSDILLPPSAQS
-28 FTLMREADK
+28 LRR
-37 QGVKVLCL
+37 QGFMLDLCRQ
-45 PELCLTGYTCGDLFL
+45 ELSRL
-60 HDTLLKGAEDAL
+60 AEDL
-72 QTVLEAT
+72 RELPS
-79 RNLEVITAV
+79 LLFV
-88 GLPVRGEY
+88 GLPVSLHGVTVSAMAALRQGELLGFVLPPSVPEGPLPEGFLPASAVFEAGGARLRVLPGCDAGKALQY
-96 DNKLYNCAAVIQ
+96 GSLAGDCDCLLLPCYEPARVGSADRAEQALSVLSRELGCAAVLCCGAGSDSSHPVCYRGFAVIAEA
-108 KGEILGLVPKVHIPN
+108 GETVSVQA
-123 YGEFYEGRW
+123 EFGQS
-132 FASGAEVD
+132 A
-140 TMVSL
+140 SL
-145 CGQQVSMS
+145 CYD
-153 ANETFACQEVPNL
+153 
-166 ILGVEICEDLW
+166 IDLDIVRRSRDTLPASP
-177 APEPPSAGLARSG
+177 AP
-190 ATIILNLSA
+190 
-199 SNETVGKA
+199 A
-207 AYRRQLVTGQSGRL
+207 AYRFPAVPHD
-221 VCGYIYADAGEG
+221 YALRSVS
-233 ESTTDLVFAGHNMI
+233 STPYLPM
-247 AENGSLLA
+247 EPEA
-255 ERRFANG
+255 ERRTLREWFELQSHSLAARLSNTG
-262 LTISEI
+262 I
-268 DVDRLAYERR
+268 DR
-278 RMTSYTPDPKKE
+278 
-290 YWRSDFSLTLEKT
+290 
-303 RLTRFVSPTPF
+303 
-314 VPQDAGDR
+314 
-322 AERCNEILYI
+322 
-332 AALGLKKRLE
+332 
-342 HTHAKTAVVGLSGG
+342 AVVGISGG

>member
-1 MRDGLIK
+1 MLNLIRI
-8 VAAGTPKI
+8 AAVTG
-16 RVADCRYNAEQV
+16 RVDPGSPAGCRKYLTEEIKKAGAHSPDVILLPSDILLPPSAQS
-28 FTLMREADK
+28 LRR
-37 QGVKVLCL
+37 QGFMLDLCRQ
-45 PELCLTGYTCGDLFL
+45 ELSRL
-60 HDTLLKGAEDAL
+60 AEDL
-72 QTVLEAT
+72 RELPS
-79 RNLEVITAV
+79 LLFV
-88 GLPVRGEY
+88 GLPVSLHGVTVSAMAALRQGELLGFVLPPSVPEGPLPEGFLPASTVFEAGGARLRVLPGCDAGKALQY
-96 DNKLYNCAAVIQ
+96 GSLAGDCDCLLLPCYEPAKVGSADRAEQALSVLSRELGCAAVLCCGAGSDSSHPVCYRGFAVIAEA
-108 KGEILGLVPKVHIPN
+108 GETVSVQA
-123 YGEFYEGRW
+123 EFGQS
-132 FASGAEVD
+132 A
-140 TMVSL
+140 SL
-145 CGQQVSMS
+145 CYD
-153 ANETFACQEVPNL
+153 
-166 ILGVEICEDLW
+166 IDLDIVRRSRDTLPASP
-177 APEPPSAGLARSG
+177 AP
-190 ATIILNLSA
+190 T
-199 SNETVGKA
+199 
-207 AYRRQLVTGQSGRL
+207 AYRFPAVPHD
-221 VCGYIYADAGEG
+221 YALRSFS
-233 ESTTDLVFAGHNMI
+233 STPYLPM
-247 AENGSLLA
+247 EPEA
-255 ERRFANG
+255 ERRTLREWFELQSHSLAARLSNTG
-262 LTISEI
+262 I
-268 DVDRLAYERR
+268 DR
-278 RMTSYTPDPKKE
+278 
-290 YWRSDFSLTLEKT
+290 
-303 RLTRFVSPTPF
+303 
-314 VPQDAGDR
+314 
-322 AERCNEILYI
+322 
-332 AALGLKKRLE
+332 
-342 HTHAKTAVVGLSGG
+342 AVVGISGG

-506 DAELTAILRDI
+506 DAELAAILRDI

>member
-1 MRDGLIK
+1 MLNLIRIAAVTGRVDPGSPAGCRK
-8 VAAGTPKI
+8 YLTEEIKKAGTHSPDVI
-16 RVADCRYNAEQV
+16 LLPSDILLPPSAQSLRRQGFMLDLCRQ
-28 FTLMREADK
+28 
-37 QGVKVLCL
+37 
-45 PELCLTGYTCGDLFL
+45 ELSRL
-60 HDTLLKGAEDAL
+60 AEDL
-72 QTVLEAT
+72 RELPS
-79 RNLEVITAV
+79 LLFV
-88 GLPVRGEY
+88 GLPVSLHGVTVSAMAALRQGELLGFVLPPSVPEGPLPEGFLPASAVFEAGGARLRVLPGCDAGKALQY
-96 DNKLYNCAAVIQ
+96 GSLAGDCDCLLLPCYEPAKVGSADRAEQALSVLSRELGCAAVLCCGAGSDSSHPVCYRGFAVIAEA
-108 KGEILGLVPKVHIPN
+108 GETVSVQA
-123 YGEFYEGRW
+123 EFGQS
-132 FASGAEVD
+132 A
-140 TMVSL
+140 SL
-145 CGQQVSMS
+145 CYD
-153 ANETFACQEVPNL
+153 
-166 ILGVEICEDLW
+166 IDLDIVRRSRDTLPASP
-177 APEPPSAGLARSG
+177 AP
-190 ATIILNLSA
+190 
-199 SNETVGKA
+199 A
-207 AYRRQLVTGQSGRL
+207 AYRFPAVPHD
-221 VCGYIYADAGEG
+221 YALRSFS
-233 ESTTDLVFAGHNMI
+233 STPYLPM
-247 AENGSLLA
+247 EPEA
-255 ERRFANG
+255 ERRTLREWFELQSHSLAARLSNTG
-262 LTISEI
+262 I
-268 DVDRLAYERR
+268 DR
-278 RMTSYTPDPKKE
+278 
-290 YWRSDFSLTLEKT
+290 
-303 RLTRFVSPTPF
+303 
-314 VPQDAGDR
+314 
-322 AERCNEILYI
+322 
-332 AALGLKKRLE
+332 
-342 HTHAKTAVVGLSGG
+342 AVVGISGG

-506 DAELTAILRDI
+506 DAELAAILRDI

>member
-1 MRDGLIK
+1 MLNLIRIAAVTGRVDPGSPAGCRKYLTEEIKKAGAHSPDVILLPSDILLPPSAQSLRRQGFMLDLCRQELSRLAEDLRELPSLLFVGLL
-8 VAAGTPKI
+8 VSLHGVTVSAMAALRQGELLGFVLPPSVPEGPLPEGFLPASAVFETGGARL
-16 RVADCRYNAEQV
+16 RVLPGCDAGKALQYGSLARGCDCLLLPCYEPARVGSADRAEQALSV
-28 FTLMREADK
+28 LSREL
-37 QGVKVLCL
+37 G
-45 PELCLTGYTCGDLFL
+45 
-60 HDTLLKGAEDAL
+60 
-72 QTVLEAT
+72 
-79 RNLEVITAV
+79 
-88 GLPVRGEY
+88 
-96 DNKLYNCAAVIQ
+96 CAAVLCCGAGSDSSHPVCYRGFAVIAEA
-108 KGEILGLVPKVHIPN
+108 GETVSVQA
-123 YGEFYEGRW
+123 EFGQS
-132 FASGAEVD
+132 A
-140 TMVSL
+140 SL
-145 CGQQVSMS
+145 CYD
-153 ANETFACQEVPNL
+153 
-166 ILGVEICEDLW
+166 IDLDIVRRSRDTLPAGP
-177 APEPPSAGLARSG
+177 AP
-190 ATIILNLSA
+190 
-199 SNETVGKA
+199 A
-207 AYRRQLVTGQSGRL
+207 AYRFPAVPHD
-221 VCGYIYADAGEG
+221 YALRSFS
-233 ESTTDLVFAGHNMI
+233 STPYLPM
-247 AENGSLLA
+247 EPEA
-255 ERRFANG
+255 ERRTLREWFELQSHSLAARLSNTG
-262 LTISEI
+262 I
-268 DVDRLAYERR
+268 DR
-278 RMTSYTPDPKKE
+278 
-290 YWRSDFSLTLEKT
+290 
-303 RLTRFVSPTPF
+303 
-314 VPQDAGDR
+314 
-322 AERCNEILYI
+322 
-332 AALGLKKRLE
+332 
-342 HTHAKTAVVGLSGG
+342 AVVGISGG

>member
-1 MRDGLIK
+1 MLNLIRI
-8 VAAGTPKI
+8 AAVTG
-16 RVADCRYNAEQV
+16 RVDPGSPAGCRKYLTEEIKKAGAHSPDVILLPSDILLPPSAQS
-28 FTLMREADK
+28 LRR
-37 QGVKVLCL
+37 QGFMLDLCRQ
-45 PELCLTGYTCGDLFL
+45 ELSRL
-60 HDTLLKGAEDAL
+60 AEDL
-72 QTVLEAT
+72 RELPS
-79 RNLEVITAV
+79 LLFV
-88 GLPVRGEY
+88 GLPVSLHGVTVSAMAALRQGELLGFVLPPSVPEGPLPEGFLPASAVFEAGGARLRVLPGCDAGKALQY
-96 DNKLYNCAAVIQ
+96 GSLAGDCDCLLLPCYEPARVGSADRAEQALSVLSRELGCAAVLCCGAGSDSSHPVCYRGFAVIAEA
-108 KGEILGLVPKVHIPN
+108 GETVSVQA
-123 YGEFYEGRW
+123 EFGQS
-132 FASGAEVD
+132 A
-140 TMVSL
+140 SL
-145 CGQQVSMS
+145 CYD
-153 ANETFACQEVPNL
+153 
-166 ILGVEICEDLW
+166 IDLDIVRRSRDTLPA
-177 APEPPSAGLARSG
+177 APAP
-190 ATIILNLSA
+190 
-199 SNETVGKA
+199 A
-207 AYRRQLVTGQSGRL
+207 AYRFPAVPHD
-221 VCGYIYADAGEG
+221 YALRSFSSTPYLPM
-233 ESTTDLVFAGHNMI
+233 ES
-247 AENGSLLA
+247 EA
-255 ERRFANG
+255 ERRTLREWFELQSHSLAARLSNTG
-262 LTISEI
+262 I
-268 DVDRLAYERR
+268 DR
-278 RMTSYTPDPKKE
+278 
-290 YWRSDFSLTLEKT
+290 
-303 RLTRFVSPTPF
+303 
-314 VPQDAGDR
+314 
-322 AERCNEILYI
+322 
-332 AALGLKKRLE
+332 
-342 HTHAKTAVVGLSGG
+342 AVVGISGG

-452 NQIGGIAVGTGDLT
+452 NQIGGIVVGTGDLT

-506 DAELTAILRDI
+506 DAELAAILRDI

>member
-1 MRDGLIK
+1 MLNLIRI
-8 VAAGTPKI
+8 AAVTG
-16 RVADCRYNAEQV
+16 RVDPGSPAGCRKYLTEEIKKAGAHSPDVILLPSDILLPPSAQS
-28 FTLMREADK
+28 LRR
-37 QGVKVLCL
+37 QGFMLDLCRQ
-45 PELCLTGYTCGDLFL
+45 ELSRL
-60 HDTLLKGAEDAL
+60 AEDL
-72 QTVLEAT
+72 RELPS
-79 RNLEVITAV
+79 LLFV
-88 GLPVRGEY
+88 GLPVSLHGVTVSAMAALRQGELLGFVLPPSVPEGPLPEGFLPASAVFEAGGARLRVLPGCDAGKALQY
-96 DNKLYNCAAVIQ
+96 GSLAGDCDCLLLPCYEPARVGSADRAEQALSVLSRELGCAAVLCCGAGSDSSHPVCYRGFAVIAEA
-108 KGEILGLVPKVHIPN
+108 GETVSVQA
-123 YGEFYEGRW
+123 EFGQS
-132 FASGAEVD
+132 A
-140 TMVSL
+140 SL
-145 CGQQVSMS
+145 CYD
-153 ANETFACQEVPNL
+153 
-166 ILGVEICEDLW
+166 IDLDIVRRSRDTLPAGP
-177 APEPPSAGLARSG
+177 AP
-190 ATIILNLSA
+190 
-199 SNETVGKA
+199 A
-207 AYRRQLVTGQSGRL
+207 AYRFPAVPHD
-221 VCGYIYADAGEG
+221 YALRSFS
-233 ESTTDLVFAGHNMI
+233 STPYLPM
-247 AENGSLLA
+247 EPEA
-255 ERRFANG
+255 ERRTLREWFELQSHSLAARLSNTG
-262 LTISEI
+262 I
-268 DVDRLAYERR
+268 DR
-278 RMTSYTPDPKKE
+278 
-290 YWRSDFSLTLEKT
+290 
-303 RLTRFVSPTPF
+303 
-314 VPQDAGDR
+314 
-322 AERCNEILYI
+322 
-332 AALGLKKRLE
+332 
-342 HTHAKTAVVGLSGG
+342 AVVGISGG

-416 AVGQHLADIG
+416 AVKQHLADIG

-506 DAELTAILRDI
+506 DAELAAILRDI

>member
-1 MRDGLIK
+1 MLNLIRI
-8 VAAGTPKI
+8 AAVTG
-16 RVADCRYNAEQV
+16 RVDPGSPAGCRKYLTEEIKKAGAHSPDVILLPSDILLPPSAQS
-28 FTLMREADK
+28 LRR
-37 QGVKVLCL
+37 QGFMLDLCRQ
-45 PELCLTGYTCGDLFL
+45 ELSRL
-60 HDTLLKGAEDAL
+60 AEDL
-72 QTVLEAT
+72 RELPS
-79 RNLEVITAV
+79 LLFV
-88 GLPVRGEY
+88 GLPVSLHGVTVSAMAALRQGELLGFVLPPFVPEGPLPEGFLPASAVFEAGGARLRVLPGCDAGKALQY
-96 DNKLYNCAAVIQ
+96 GSLAGDCDCLLLPCYEPARVGSADRAEQALSVLSRELGCAAVLCCGAGSDSSHPVCYRGFAVIAEA
-108 KGEILGLVPKVHIPN
+108 GETVSVQA
-123 YGEFYEGRW
+123 EFGQS
-132 FASGAEVD
+132 A
-140 TMVSL
+140 SL
-145 CGQQVSMS
+145 CYD
-153 ANETFACQEVPNL
+153 
-166 ILGVEICEDLW
+166 IDLDIVRRSRDTLPASP
-177 APEPPSAGLARSG
+177 AP
-190 ATIILNLSA
+190 T
-199 SNETVGKA
+199 
-207 AYRRQLVTGQSGRL
+207 AYRFPAVPHD
-221 VCGYIYADAGEG
+221 YALRSFS
-233 ESTTDLVFAGHNMI
+233 STPYLPM
-247 AENGSLLA
+247 EPEA
-255 ERRFANG
+255 ERRTLREWFELQSHSLAARLSNTG
-262 LTISEI
+262 I
-268 DVDRLAYERR
+268 DR
-278 RMTSYTPDPKKE
+278 
-290 YWRSDFSLTLEKT
+290 
-303 RLTRFVSPTPF
+303 
-314 VPQDAGDR
+314 
-322 AERCNEILYI
+322 
-332 AALGLKKRLE
+332 
-342 HTHAKTAVVGLSGG
+342 AVVGISGG

-506 DAELTAILRDI
+506 DAELAAILRDI

>member
-1 MRDGLIK
+1 MLNLIRI
-8 VAAGTPKI
+8 AAVTG
-16 RVADCRYNAEQV
+16 RVDPGSPAGCRKYLTEEIKKAGAHSPDVILLPSDILLPPSAQS
-28 FTLMREADK
+28 LRR
-37 QGVKVLCL
+37 QGFMLDLCRQ
-45 PELCLTGYTCGDLFL
+45 ELSRL
-60 HDTLLKGAEDAL
+60 AEDL
-72 QTVLEAT
+72 RELPS
-79 RNLEVITAV
+79 LLFV
-88 GLPVRGEY
+88 GLPVSLHGVTVSAMAALRQGELLGFVLPPSVPEGPLPEGFLPASAVFEAGGARLRVLPGY
-96 DNKLYNCAAVIQ
+96 DAGKALQYGSLAGDCDCLLLPCYEPAKVGSADRAEQALSVLSRELGCAAVLCCGAGSDSSHPVCYRGFAVIAEA
-108 KGEILGLVPKVHIPN
+108 GETVSVQA
-123 YGEFYEGRW
+123 EFGQS
-132 FASGAEVD
+132 A
-140 TMVSL
+140 SL
-145 CGQQVSMS
+145 CYD
-153 ANETFACQEVPNL
+153 
-166 ILGVEICEDLW
+166 IDLDIVRRSRDTLPA
-177 APEPPSAGLARSG
+177 APAP
-190 ATIILNLSA
+190 
-199 SNETVGKA
+199 A
-207 AYRRQLVTGQSGRL
+207 AYRFPAVPHD
-221 VCGYIYADAGEG
+221 YALRSFS
-233 ESTTDLVFAGHNMI
+233 STPYLPM
-247 AENGSLLA
+247 EPEA
-255 ERRFANG
+255 ERRTLREWFELQSHSLAARLSNTG
-262 LTISEI
+262 I
-268 DVDRLAYERR
+268 DR
-278 RMTSYTPDPKKE
+278 
-290 YWRSDFSLTLEKT
+290 
-303 RLTRFVSPTPF
+303 
-314 VPQDAGDR
+314 
-322 AERCNEILYI
+322 
-332 AALGLKKRLE
+332 
-342 HTHAKTAVVGLSGG
+342 AVVGISGG

-452 NQIGGIAVGTGDLT
+452 NQIGGIVVGTGDLT

-506 DAELTAILRDI
+506 DAELAAILRDI

-574 DDRYTEEQL
+574 DDRYTKEQL

>member
-1 MRDGLIK
+1 MLNLIRI
-8 VAAGTPKI
+8 AAVTG
-16 RVADCRYNAEQV
+16 RVDPGSPAGCRKYLTEEIKKAGAHSPDVILLPSDILLPPSAQS
-28 FTLMREADK
+28 LRR
-37 QGVKVLCL
+37 QGFMLDLCRQ
-45 PELCLTGYTCGDLFL
+45 ELSRL
-60 HDTLLKGAEDAL
+60 AEDL
-72 QTVLEAT
+72 RELPS
-79 RNLEVITAV
+79 LLFV
-88 GLPVRGEY
+88 GLPVSLHGVTVSAMAALRQGELLGFVLPPSVPEGPLPEGFLPASAVFEAGGARLRVLPGCDAGKALQY
-96 DNKLYNCAAVIQ
+96 GSLAGDCDCLLLPCYEPARVGSADRAEQALSVLSRELGCAAVLCCGAGSDSSHPVCYRGFAVIAEA
-108 KGEILGLVPKVHIPN
+108 GETVSVQA
-123 YGEFYEGRW
+123 EFSQS
-132 FASGAEVD
+132 A
-140 TMVSL
+140 SL
-145 CGQQVSMS
+145 CYD
-153 ANETFACQEVPNL
+153 
-166 ILGVEICEDLW
+166 IDLDIVRRSRDTLPASP
-177 APEPPSAGLARSG
+177 AP
-190 ATIILNLSA
+190 T
-199 SNETVGKA
+199 
-207 AYRRQLVTGQSGRL
+207 AYRFPAVPHD
-221 VCGYIYADAGEG
+221 YALRSFS
-233 ESTTDLVFAGHNMI
+233 STPYLPM
-247 AENGSLLA
+247 EPEA
-255 ERRFANG
+255 ERRTLREWFELQSHSLAARLSNTG
-262 LTISEI
+262 I
-268 DVDRLAYERR
+268 DR
-278 RMTSYTPDPKKE
+278 
-290 YWRSDFSLTLEKT
+290 
-303 RLTRFVSPTPF
+303 
-314 VPQDAGDR
+314 
-322 AERCNEILYI
+322 
-332 AALGLKKRLE
+332 
-342 HTHAKTAVVGLSGG
+342 AVVGISGG

-365 CHRAAQLMRLSPDHI
+365 CHRAAQLMRLSPNHI

-506 DAELTAILRDI
+506 DAELAAILRDI

>member
-1 MRDGLIK
+1 MLNLIRI
-8 VAAGTPKI
+8 AAVTG
-16 RVADCRYNAEQV
+16 RVDPGSPAGCRKYLTEEIKKAGAHSPDVILLPSDILLPPSAQS
-28 FTLMREADK
+28 LRR
-37 QGVKVLCL
+37 QGFMLDLCRQ
-45 PELCLTGYTCGDLFL
+45 ELSRL
-60 HDTLLKGAEDAL
+60 AEDL
-72 QTVLEAT
+72 RELPS
-79 RNLEVITAV
+79 LLFV
-88 GLPVRGEY
+88 GLPVSLHGVTVSAMAALRQGELLGFVLPPSVPEGPLPEGFLPASAVFEAGGARLRVLPGCDAGKALQY
-96 DNKLYNCAAVIQ
+96 GSLAGDCDCLLLPCYEPAKVGSADRAEQALSVLSRELGCAAVLCCGAGSDSSHPVCYRGFAVIAEA
-108 KGEILGLVPKVHIPN
+108 GETVSVQA
-123 YGEFYEGRW
+123 EFGQS
-132 FASGAEVD
+132 A
-140 TMVSL
+140 SL
-145 CGQQVSMS
+145 CYD
-153 ANETFACQEVPNL
+153 
-166 ILGVEICEDLW
+166 IDLDIVRRSRDTLPASP
-177 APEPPSAGLARSG
+177 AP
-190 ATIILNLSA
+190 
-199 SNETVGKA
+199 A
-207 AYRRQLVTGQSGRL
+207 AYRFPAVPHD
-221 VCGYIYADAGEG
+221 YALRSFS
-233 ESTTDLVFAGHNMI
+233 STPYLPM
-247 AENGSLLA
+247 EPEA
-255 ERRFANG
+255 ERRTLREWFELQSHSLAARLSNTG
-262 LTISEI
+262 I
-268 DVDRLAYERR
+268 DR
-278 RMTSYTPDPKKE
+278 
-290 YWRSDFSLTLEKT
+290 
-303 RLTRFVSPTPF
+303 
-314 VPQDAGDR
+314 
-322 AERCNEILYI
+322 
-332 AALGLKKRLE
+332 
-342 HTHAKTAVVGLSGG
+342 AVVGISGG

-452 NQIGGIAVGTGDLT
+452 NQIGGIVVGTGDLT

-491 TAIRRIVAMLAEEST
+491 TAIRRIVVMLAEEST
-506 DAELTAILRDI
+506 DAELAAILRDI

>member
-1 MRDGLIK
+1 MLNLIRI
-8 VAAGTPKI
+8 AAVTG
-16 RVADCRYNAEQV
+16 RVDPGSPAGCRKYLTEEIKKAGAHSPDVILLPSDILLPPSAQS
-28 FTLMREADK
+28 LRR
-37 QGVKVLCL
+37 QGFMLDLCRQ
-45 PELCLTGYTCGDLFL
+45 ELSRL
-60 HDTLLKGAEDAL
+60 AEDL
-72 QTVLEAT
+72 RELPS
-79 RNLEVITAV
+79 LLFV
-88 GLPVRGEY
+88 GLPVSLHGVTVSAMAALRQGELLGFVLPPSVPEGPLPEGFLPASAVFEAGGARLRVLPGCDAGKALQY
-96 DNKLYNCAAVIQ
+96 GSLAGDCDCLLLPCYEPAKVGSADRAEQALSVLSRELGCAAVLCCGAGSDSSHPVCYRGFAVIAEA
-108 KGEILGLVPKVHIPN
+108 GETVSVQA
-123 YGEFYEGRW
+123 EFGQS
-132 FASGAEVD
+132 A
-140 TMVSL
+140 SL
-145 CGQQVSMS
+145 CYD
-153 ANETFACQEVPNL
+153 
-166 ILGVEICEDLW
+166 IDLDIVRRSRDTLPASP
-177 APEPPSAGLARSG
+177 AP
-190 ATIILNLSA
+190 
-199 SNETVGKA
+199 A
-207 AYRRQLVTGQSGRL
+207 AYRFPAVPHD
-221 VCGYIYADAGEG
+221 YALRSFS
-233 ESTTDLVFAGHNMI
+233 STPYLPM
-247 AENGSLLA
+247 EPEA
-255 ERRFANG
+255 ERRTLREWFELQSHSLAARLSNTG
-262 LTISEI
+262 I
-268 DVDRLAYERR
+268 DR
-278 RMTSYTPDPKKE
+278 
-290 YWRSDFSLTLEKT
+290 
-303 RLTRFVSPTPF
+303 
-314 VPQDAGDR
+314 
-322 AERCNEILYI
+322 
-332 AALGLKKRLE
+332 
-342 HTHAKTAVVGLSGG
+342 AVVGISGG

-452 NQIGGIAVGTGDLT
+452 NQIGGIVVGTGDLT

-506 DAELTAILRDI
+506 DAELAAILRDI

>member
-1 MRDGLIK
+1 MLNLIRI
-8 VAAGTPKI
+8 AAVTG
-16 RVADCRYNAEQV
+16 RVDPGSPAGCRKYLTEEIKKAGAHSPDVILLPSDILLPPSAQS
-28 FTLMREADK
+28 LRR
-37 QGVKVLCL
+37 QGFMLDLCRQ
-45 PELCLTGYTCGDLFL
+45 ELSRL
-60 HDTLLKGAEDAL
+60 AEDL
-72 QTVLEAT
+72 RELPS
-79 RNLEVITAV
+79 LLFV
-88 GLPVRGEY
+88 GLPVSLHGVTVSAMAALRQGELLGFVLPPSVPEGPLPEGFLPASAVFEAGGARLRVLPGCDAGKALQY
-96 DNKLYNCAAVIQ
+96 GSLAGDCDCLLLPCYEPARVGSADRAEQALSVLSRELGCAAVLCCGAGSDSSHPVCYRGFAVIAED
-108 KGEILGLVPKVHIPN
+108 GETVSVQA
-123 YGEFYEGRW
+123 EFGQS
-132 FASGAEVD
+132 A
-140 TMVSL
+140 SL
-145 CGQQVSMS
+145 CYD
-153 ANETFACQEVPNL
+153 
-166 ILGVEICEDLW
+166 IDLDIVRRSRDTLPAGP
-177 APEPPSAGLARSG
+177 AP
-190 ATIILNLSA
+190 
-199 SNETVGKA
+199 A
-207 AYRRQLVTGQSGRL
+207 AYRFPAVPHD
-221 VCGYIYADAGEG
+221 YALRSFS
-233 ESTTDLVFAGHNMI
+233 STPYLPM
-247 AENGSLLA
+247 EPEA
-255 ERRFANG
+255 ERRTLREWFELQSHSLAARLSNTG
-262 LTISEI
+262 I
-268 DVDRLAYERR
+268 DR
-278 RMTSYTPDPKKE
+278 
-290 YWRSDFSLTLEKT
+290 
-303 RLTRFVSPTPF
+303 
-314 VPQDAGDR
+314 
-322 AERCNEILYI
+322 
-332 AALGLKKRLE
+332 
-342 HTHAKTAVVGLSGG
+342 AVVGISGG

-452 NQIGGIAVGTGDLT
+452 NQIGGIVVGTGDLT

>member
-1 MRDGLIK
+1 MLNLIRI
-8 VAAGTPKI
+8 AAVTG
-16 RVADCRYNAEQV
+16 RVDPGSPAGCRKYLTEEIKKAGAHSPDVILLPSDILLPPSAQS
-28 FTLMREADK
+28 LRR
-37 QGVKVLCL
+37 QGFMLDLCRQ
-45 PELCLTGYTCGDLFL
+45 ELSRL
-60 HDTLLKGAEDAL
+60 AEDL
-72 QTVLEAT
+72 RELPS
-79 RNLEVITAV
+79 LLFV
-88 GLPVRGEY
+88 GLPVSLHGVTVSAMAALRQGELLGFVLPPSVPEGPLPEGFLPASAVFEAGGARLRVLPGCDAGKALQY
-96 DNKLYNCAAVIQ
+96 GSLAGGCDCLLLPCYEPARVGSADRAEQTLSVLSRELGCAAVLCCGAGSDSSHPVCYRGFAVIAEA
-108 KGEILGLVPKVHIPN
+108 GETVSVQA
-123 YGEFYEGRW
+123 EFGQS
-132 FASGAEVD
+132 A
-140 TMVSL
+140 SL
-145 CGQQVSMS
+145 CYD
-153 ANETFACQEVPNL
+153 
-166 ILGVEICEDLW
+166 IDLDIVRRSRDTLPASP
-177 APEPPSAGLARSG
+177 AP
-190 ATIILNLSA
+190 
-199 SNETVGKA
+199 A
-207 AYRRQLVTGQSGRL
+207 AYRFPAVPHD
-221 VCGYIYADAGEG
+221 YALRSFS
-233 ESTTDLVFAGHNMI
+233 STPYLPM
-247 AENGSLLA
+247 EPEA
-255 ERRFANG
+255 ERRTLREWFELQSHSLAARLSNTG
-262 LTISEI
+262 I
-268 DVDRLAYERR
+268 DR
-278 RMTSYTPDPKKE
+278 
-290 YWRSDFSLTLEKT
+290 
-303 RLTRFVSPTPF
+303 
-314 VPQDAGDR
+314 
-322 AERCNEILYI
+322 
-332 AALGLKKRLE
+332 
-342 HTHAKTAVVGLSGG
+342 AVVGISGG

-452 NQIGGIAVGTGDLT
+452 NQIGGIVVGTGDLT

-506 DAELTAILRDI
+506 DAELSAILRDI

>member
-1 MRDGLIK
+1 MLNLIRI
-8 VAAGTPKI
+8 AAVTG
-16 RVADCRYNAEQV
+16 RVDPGSPAGCRKYLTEEIKKAGAHSPDVILLPSDILLPPSAQS
-28 FTLMREADK
+28 LRR
-37 QGVKVLCL
+37 QGFMLDLCRQ
-45 PELCLTGYTCGDLFL
+45 ELSRL
-60 HDTLLKGAEDAL
+60 AEDL
-72 QTVLEAT
+72 RELPS
-79 RNLEVITAV
+79 LLFV
-88 GLPVRGEY
+88 GLPVSLHGVTVSAMAALRQGELLGFVLPPSVPEGPLPEGFLPASAVFEAGGARLRVLPGCDAGKALQY
-96 DNKLYNCAAVIQ
+96 GSLAGDCDCLLLPCYEPAKVGSADRAEQALSVLSRELGCAAVLCCGAGSDSSHPVCYRGFAVIAEA
-108 KGEILGLVPKVHIPN
+108 GETVSVQA
-123 YGEFYEGRW
+123 EFGQS
-132 FASGAEVD
+132 A
-140 TMVSL
+140 SL
-145 CGQQVSMS
+145 CYD
-153 ANETFACQEVPNL
+153 
-166 ILGVEICEDLW
+166 IDLDIVRRSRDTLPASP
-177 APEPPSAGLARSG
+177 AP
-190 ATIILNLSA
+190 
-199 SNETVGKA
+199 A
-207 AYRRQLVTGQSGRL
+207 AYRFPAVPHD
-221 VCGYIYADAGEG
+221 YALRSFS
-233 ESTTDLVFAGHNMI
+233 STPYLPM
-247 AENGSLLA
+247 EPEA
-255 ERRFANG
+255 ERRTLREWFELQSHSLAARLSNTG
-262 LTISEI
+262 I
-268 DVDRLAYERR
+268 DR
-278 RMTSYTPDPKKE
+278 
-290 YWRSDFSLTLEKT
+290 
-303 RLTRFVSPTPF
+303 
-314 VPQDAGDR
+314 
-322 AERCNEILYI
+322 
-332 AALGLKKRLE
+332 
-342 HTHAKTAVVGLSGG
+342 AVVGISGG

-388 GTSDR
+388 GTTRR
-393 THQNALDLPRKLGM
+393 THHGPLDLRRKLGM

-506 DAELTAILRDI
+506 DAELAAILRDI

-574 DDRYTEEQL
+574 DDRYTKEQL

>member
-1 MRDGLIK
+1 MLNLIRIAAVTGRVDPGSPAGCRK
-8 VAAGTPKI
+8 YLTEEIKKAGTHSPDVI
-16 RVADCRYNAEQV
+16 LLPSDILLPPSAQSLRRQGFMLDLCRQ
-28 FTLMREADK
+28 
-37 QGVKVLCL
+37 
-45 PELCLTGYTCGDLFL
+45 ELSRL
-60 HDTLLKGAEDAL
+60 AEDFREL
-72 QTVLEAT
+72 PSL
-79 RNLEVITAV
+79 LFV
-88 GLPVRGEY
+88 GLPVSLHGVTVSAMAALRQGELLGFVLPPSVPEGPLPEGFLPASAVFEAGGARLRVLPGCDAGKALQY
-96 DNKLYNCAAVIQ
+96 GSLAGGCDCLLLPCYEPARVGSADRAEQALSVLSRELGCAAVLCCGAGSDSSHPVCYRGFAVIAED
-108 KGEILGLVPKVHIPN
+108 GETVSVQA
-123 YGEFYEGRW
+123 EFGQS
-132 FASGAEVD
+132 A
-140 TMVSL
+140 SL
-145 CGQQVSMS
+145 CYD
-153 ANETFACQEVPNL
+153 
-166 ILGVEICEDLW
+166 IDLAIVRRSRDTLPA
-177 APEPPSAGLARSG
+177 APAP
-190 ATIILNLSA
+190 
-199 SNETVGKA
+199 A
-207 AYRRQLVTGQSGRL
+207 AYRFPAVPHD
-221 VCGYIYADAGEG
+221 YALRSFS
-233 ESTTDLVFAGHNMI
+233 STPYLPM
-247 AENGSLLA
+247 EPEA
-255 ERRFANG
+255 ERRTLREWFELQSHSLAARLSNTG
-262 LTISEI
+262 I
-268 DVDRLAYERR
+268 DR
-278 RMTSYTPDPKKE
+278 
-290 YWRSDFSLTLEKT
+290 
-303 RLTRFVSPTPF
+303 
-314 VPQDAGDR
+314 
-322 AERCNEILYI
+322 
-332 AALGLKKRLE
+332 
-342 HTHAKTAVVGLSGG
+342 AVVGISGG

-609 ITDFGLSSMDFSVPS
+609 ITDFCLSSMDFSVPS

>member
-1 MRDGLIK
+1 MLNLIRI
-8 VAAGTPKI
+8 AAVTG
-16 RVADCRYNAEQV
+16 RVDPGSPAGCRKYLTEEIKKAGAHSPDVILLPSDILLPPSAQS
-28 FTLMREADK
+28 LRR
-37 QGVKVLCL
+37 QGFMLDLCRQ
-45 PELCLTGYTCGDLFL
+45 ELSRL
-60 HDTLLKGAEDAL
+60 AEDL
-72 QTVLEAT
+72 RELPS
-79 RNLEVITAV
+79 LLFV
-88 GLPVRGEY
+88 GLPVSLHGVTVSAMAALRQGELLGFVLPPSVPEGPLPEGFLPASAVFEAGGARLRVLPGCDAGKALQYGSLARGCDCLLLPCYEPARVGSA
-96 DNKLYNCAAVIQ
+96 DRAEQALSVLSRELGCAAVLCCGAGSDSSHPVCYRGFAVIAED
-108 KGEILGLVPKVHIPN
+108 GETVSVQA
-123 YGEFYEGRW
+123 EFGQS
-132 FASGAEVD
+132 A
-140 TMVSL
+140 SL
-145 CGQQVSMS
+145 CYD
-153 ANETFACQEVPNL
+153 
-166 ILGVEICEDLW
+166 IDLDIVR
-177 APEPPSAGLARSG
+177 RSRD
-190 ATIILNLSA
+190 TLPA
-199 SNETVGKA
+199 SPTPA
-207 AYRRQLVTGQSGRL
+207 AYRFPAVPHD
-221 VCGYIYADAGEG
+221 YALRSFS
-233 ESTTDLVFAGHNMI
+233 STPYLPM
-247 AENGSLLA
+247 EPEA
-255 ERRFANG
+255 ERRTLREWFELQSHSLAARLSNTG
-262 LTISEI
+262 I
-268 DVDRLAYERR
+268 DR
-278 RMTSYTPDPKKE
+278 
-290 YWRSDFSLTLEKT
+290 
-303 RLTRFVSPTPF
+303 
-314 VPQDAGDR
+314 
-322 AERCNEILYI
+322 
-332 AALGLKKRLE
+332 
-342 HTHAKTAVVGLSGG
+342 AVVGISGG

-416 AVGQHLADIG
+416 AAGQHLADIG

-506 DAELTAILRDI
+506 DAELAAILRDI

>member
-1 MRDGLIK
+1 MLNLIRI
-8 VAAGTPKI
+8 AAVTG
-16 RVADCRYNAEQV
+16 RVDPGSPAGCRKYLTEEIKKAGAHSPDVILLPSDILLPPSAQS
-28 FTLMREADK
+28 LRR
-37 QGVKVLCL
+37 QGFMLDLCRQ
-45 PELCLTGYTCGDLFL
+45 ELSRL
-60 HDTLLKGAEDAL
+60 AEDL
-72 QTVLEAT
+72 RELPS
-79 RNLEVITAV
+79 LLFV
-88 GLPVRGEY
+88 GLPVSLHGVTVSAMAALRQGELLGFVLPPSVPEGPLPEGFLPASAVFEAGGARLRVLPGCDAGKALQY
-96 DNKLYNCAAVIQ
+96 GSLAGDCDCLLLPCYEPARVGSADRAEQALSVLSRELGCAAVLCCGAGSDSSHPVCYRGFAVIAEA
-108 KGEILGLVPKVHIPN
+108 GETVSVQA
-123 YGEFYEGRW
+123 EFGQS
-132 FASGAEVD
+132 A
-140 TMVSL
+140 SL
-145 CGQQVSMS
+145 CYD
-153 ANETFACQEVPNL
+153 
-166 ILGVEICEDLW
+166 IDLDIVRRSRDTLPASP
-177 APEPPSAGLARSG
+177 AP
-190 ATIILNLSA
+190 T
-199 SNETVGKA
+199 
-207 AYRRQLVTGQSGRL
+207 AYRFPAVPHD
-221 VCGYIYADAGEG
+221 YALRSFS
-233 ESTTDLVFAGHNMI
+233 STPYLPM
-247 AENGSLLA
+247 EPEA
-255 ERRFANG
+255 ERRTLREWFELQSHSLAARLSNTG
-262 LTISEI
+262 I
-268 DVDRLAYERR
+268 DR
-278 RMTSYTPDPKKE
+278 
-290 YWRSDFSLTLEKT
+290 
-303 RLTRFVSPTPF
+303 
-314 VPQDAGDR
+314 
-322 AERCNEILYI
+322 
-332 AALGLKKRLE
+332 
-342 HTHAKTAVVGLSGG
+342 AVVGISGG

-365 CHRAAQLMRLSPDHI
+365 CHRAAQLMRLSPNHI

-506 DAELTAILRDI
+506 DAELAAILRDI